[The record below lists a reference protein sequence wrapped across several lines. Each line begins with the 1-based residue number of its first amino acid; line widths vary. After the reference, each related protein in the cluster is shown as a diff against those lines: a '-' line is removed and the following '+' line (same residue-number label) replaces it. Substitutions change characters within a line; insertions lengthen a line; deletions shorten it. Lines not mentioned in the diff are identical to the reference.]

1 MYIDLTRLK
10 NQKYNSWT
18 QFCNLNFV
26 AWLVMTSATILA
38 VGQYLMIILPAF
50 CTRTL
55 SMKWCPTS
63 MCFDLCRLIGFFD
76 EAIVPWLS
84 SKIKTGSLTP
94 LCHSLS
100 GWDTAPP
107 PPPLN
112 CCRHGNILSFTWWE
126 SHRLLSRLPRDK
138 RTSSIQ
144 PEGVPTDTTVLIT
157 VSSYNIVSH
166 CLLSELHKGRHF
178 RVRSTLP
185 KKDTYGT
192 STMCPS

>member
-107 PPPLN
+107 PPLWTAAATVIYSASHDERATIGCFLGFQEIRGPVLFNLKEYPL
-112 CCRHGNILSFTWWE
+112 ILRFWSRF
-126 SHRLLSRLPRDK
+126 HR
-138 RTSSIQ
+138 
-144 PEGVPTDTTVLIT
+144 IT
-157 VSSYNIVSH
+157 
-166 CLLSELHKGRHF
+166 
-178 RVRSTLP
+178 
-185 KKDTYGT
+185 
-192 STMCPS
+192 